1 MGNEGMLVDLK
12 VAQFLCSRLCHDLA
26 GPVGAVN
33 AGLELL
39 DEGADDAA
47 GALTLVAQS
56 AREMTRRLT
65 FFRTAFG
72 LVAGAGGVIALDE
85 ARDLAADLLSEGR
98 VTLDWPRDTS
108 RDRTVPAAALKLVL
122 NLVLLGAEEAR
133 AYGVVDEVLTTL
145 KADDKE

>member
-47 GALTLVAQS
+47 GALTLVGHS
-56 AREMTRRLT
+56 AH
-65 FFRTAFG
+65 
-72 LVAGAGGVIALDE
+72 GAGPA
-85 ARDLAADLLSEGR
+85 GR
-98 VTLDWPRDTS
+98 TGLFRCVRH
-108 RDRTVPAAALKLVL
+108 R
-122 NLVLLGAEEAR
+122 
-133 AYGVVDEVLTTL
+133 
-145 KADDKE
+145 